1 MALTVLNVA
10 YPLAPVG
17 PDAVGGAEQVLAAID
32 RALVER
38 GHRSLVVAQE
48 GSRCAGT
55 LLPLPACAGPI
66 DELAL
71 ARAHAATRRAIAAAL
86 ASGTVD
92 VVHLHG
98 VDFDRYLPRCGL
110 PVVVTL
116 HLPPEWYAPEAFQ
129 LPAVCLVCVSA
140 SQRRRCPPGT
150 PLLREVENGVDL
162 DRFAPARTRRGFALA
177 LGRICPEKGFHFA
190 LRAARSAG
198 FPLLLAGRVFD
209 YQAHRRHFARQI
221 APLLDARRRFIGP
234 VAGTRKRRLLGAAR
248 CVVVPSLAPETSS
261 LVAMEALASGAPVV
275 AYAAGALADIVE
287 HGRTGFIARHVD
299 ELGEAML
306 RAAELRPE
314 ECRAAAERRFSARR
328 MTDQYLALYEELS
341 PIGQRALPLAV
352 QEPRGVEELARD
364 RPCYALRVRSPAAA
378 GPAGGGA

>member
-55 LLPLPACAGPI
+55 LFALPSCSGPI

-86 ASGTVD
+86 ASERVD

-98 VDFDRYLPRCGL
+98 IDFDRYLPRCDV
-110 PVVVTL
+110 PSVATL
-116 HLPPEWYAPEAFQ
+116 HLPPEWYADEAFQ
-129 LPAVCLVCVSA
+129 HPGVRLVCVSA
-140 SQRRRCPPGT
+140 SQRRRCPPGA
-150 PLLREVENGVDL
+150 PFLRQVENGVDL
-162 DRFAPARTRRGFALA
+162 DRFAPARARRGFALA

-198 FPLLLAGRVFD
+198 LPLLLAGRVFD
-209 YQAHRRHFARQI
+209 YEVHRRYFAQQI

-234 VAGTRKRRLLGAAR
+234 VAAARKRRLLGAAR

-275 AYAAGALADIVE
+275 AYSAGALADIVD
-287 HGRTGFIARHVD
+287 HGRTGFIARDVD
-299 ELGEAML
+299 ELGQAML
-306 RAAELRPE
+306 RAGELRPE
-314 ECRAAAERRFSARR
+314 DCRAAAERRFSARR
-328 MTDQYLALYEELS
+328 MTDEYLALYEELS
-341 PIGQRALPLAV
+341 PVGRREPPLAI
-352 QEPRGVEELARD
+352 QDP
-364 RPCYALRVRSPAAA
+364 PCYALRVRSPAAA
-378 GPAGGGA
+378 RPAGGGA

>member
-55 LLPLPACAGPI
+55 LLPVPACAGRI

-86 ASGTVD
+86 GSEMVD

-98 VDFDRYLPRCGL
+98 VDFDRYLPRCEV
-110 PVVVTL
+110 PVVATL

-129 LPAVCLVCVSA
+129 ITGVCLVCVSA

-150 PLLREVENGVDL
+150 PFLREVENGVDL
-162 DRFAPARTRRGFALA
+162 DRFAPSRTRRAFALA
-177 LGRICPEKGFHFA
+177 LGRICPEKGFQFA

-198 FPLLLAGRVFD
+198 LPLLLAGRVFD
-209 YQAHRRHFARQI
+209 YEAHRRHFAEQI
-221 APLLDARRRFIGP
+221 APLLDQRRRFIGP
-234 VAGTRKRRLLGAAR
+234 VAATRKRRLLGAAR

-275 AYAAGALADIVE
+275 TYGAGALADIVD

-306 RAAELRPE
+306 RAVELRPA
-314 ECRAAAERRFSARR
+314 ECRAAAEQRFSARR
-328 MTDQYLALYEELS
+328 MTGQYLALYEELS
-341 PIGQRALPLAV
+341 GPGPRAPSLTLR
-352 QEPRGVEELARD
+352 EPRVSSR
-364 RPCYALRVRSPAAA
+364 AAA
-378 GPAGGGA
+378 RPAGGGA